1 MTISPRFIGHAGK
14 LFAEGAALLVIASAL
29 ATSSGQILE
38 SSFFNPSSSGI
49 SSVITSATATG
60 GKGEGRKAKHVTQAE
75 GLVTKYDQSKASPGY
90 LLYPTAGTAEILL
103 TKLDGTV
110 VNKWNL
116 DAERARLL
124 PNGNLLIIH
133 GGKWGKDIAPWKDL
147 RDRIR
152 EYDWNGNLVWEY
164 KASEIVHHDVRRLPN
179 GNTLSLRRELVPA
192 NLKAKLNDDDLK
204 LQELRSDT
212 IIEVNPGGQLV
223 WEWKTQDHLD
233 LNSCGRRPC
242 RFQDGADGEKENA
255 NEPHDWTHVNTA
267 FALPENKWFDAGDT
281 RFRPGNVLFLPRN
294 WWTVLLVDKP
304 SGEVVWNYGGDYR
317 GGLSGGHEVT
327 MIEKGLPGE
336 GNILVLDNGSAHHHG
351 ESIVLEVNP
360 TTSKVVWK
368 YEAGKKF
375 FTGTRGLI
383 QRLPNGNTFIAEDNT
398 GRSFEVTPAGEIVWE
413 YVTNTLSSRAQRYP
427 LEFLQQ
433 LH

>member
-1 MTISPRFIGHAGK
+1 MAVSPRHIGYVGK
-14 LFAEGAALLVIASAL
+14 LATEAAVLLVVASAL
-29 ATSSGQILE
+29 ATSANKILNVKWRATKTLAVSGGNE
-38 SSFFNPSSSGI
+38 AASSG
-49 SSVITSATATG
+49 
-60 GKGEGRKAKHVTQAE
+60 KGSKQAV
-75 GLVTKYDQSKASPGY
+75 GTVLKYDKQRAYPGF

-124 PNGNLLIIH
+124 PSGNLLVIH
-133 GGKWGKDIAPWKDL
+133 GGKWGKDFEPWKSL

-164 KASEIVHHDVRRLPN
+164 KASEIVHHDVRRLSN
-179 GNTLSLRRELVPA
+179 GNTLGLRREIVPA
-192 NLKAKLNDDDLK
+192 SLKAKLADDEMK

-212 IIEVNPGGQLV
+212 IIEVSPEGQIV

-242 RFQDGADGEKENA
+242 RFVEAGDNEKPNADELR
-255 NEPHDWTHVNTA
+255 DWTHVNTA

-294 WWTVLLVDKP
+294 WWTVFLVDKP
-304 SGEVVWNYGGDYR
+304 SGQVVWNYGGDYR
-317 GGLSGGHEVT
+317 GGLSGGHEVN

-351 ESIVLEVNP
+351 ESIVLEINP
-360 TTSKVVWK
+360 TTNKIEWK
-368 YEAGKKF
+368 YEAGKQF

-398 GRSFEVTPAGEIVWE
+398 GRSFEVTKAGEIVWE
-413 YVTNTLSSRAQRYP
+413 YRTNTLSSRAQRYP
-427 LEFLQQ
+427 EGFAPQ
-433 LH
+433 LATP